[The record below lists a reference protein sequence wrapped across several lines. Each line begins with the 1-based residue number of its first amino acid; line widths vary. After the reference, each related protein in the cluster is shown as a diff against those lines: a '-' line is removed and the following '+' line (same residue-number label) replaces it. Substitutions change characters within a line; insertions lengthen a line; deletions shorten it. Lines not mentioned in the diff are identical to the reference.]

1 MSRLPQNPPRRRLH
15 QMLLQTLLLGALAL
29 GAGCAPKPV
38 VDAPPKSV
46 VFFTA
51 FSANLDSDA
60 QQVVEHVSADALANP
75 RRTIYVEGYAD
86 QVGTASANR
95 TLSDLRA
102 QVVADAIVGHG
113 VPRSRLVVRPRGATA
128 ADPGIESRRVDVSF
142 GS

>member
-1 MSRLPQNPPRRRLH
+1 MSVPSQTPPRRRLL
-15 QMLLQTLLLGALAL
+15 QTMLLGGLAL
-29 GAGCAPKPV
+29 GVGCAPKSM

-51 FSANLDSDA
+51 FSADLDGDA
-60 QQVVEHVSADALANP
+60 QQVVEHVSSDALASP

-86 QVGTASANR
+86 QNGTPLANR
-95 TLSDLRA
+95 KLSDLRA
-102 QVVADAIVGHG
+102 QVVADAIVAHG

-142 GS
+142 GG